1 MREKN
6 TLLLF
11 LSLVF
16 INSIDAMAGRIDF
29 SSDQI
34 VFPDEFE
41 KIKDHEENLIPD
53 NIQATENVDENTDC
67 DLGIEVNVEISPL
80 PAIENRNIIGAPSRC
95 PEGYRADRTG
105 KCRKILN

>member
-1 MREKN
+1 M
-6 TLLLF
+6 
-11 LSLVF
+11 
-16 INSIDAMAGRIDF
+16 
-29 SSDQI
+29 
-34 VFPDEFE
+34 
-41 KIKDHEENLIPD
+41 
-53 NIQATENVDENTDC
+53 DENTDC